1 MYELPLQYWRNF
13 TKKAGFWNFSVF
25 LTHSDADI
33 EIDTTIRK
41 IVDGASIYI
50 TKYHKVQTIVE
61 QVSI

>member
-13 TKKAGFWNFSVF
+13 TKKSRFLKFF
-25 LTHSDADI
+25 CILTHSDADI

-41 IVDGASIYI
+41 TVDGASIYI
-50 TKYHKVQTIVE
+50 RKYHKVQTIVE

>member
-1 MYELPLQYWRNF
+1 MSCHYNIGEISL
-13 TKKAGFWNFSVF
+13 KKAGFWNFSVC

-41 IVDGASIYI
+41 TVDGASIYI
-50 TKYHKVQTIVE
+50 RKYHKVQTIVE